1 MYLKVCQTITK
12 RWLVVFSPPKKISL
26 LLIKYKADSKKLSV
40 SIYYSDFSSSLVN
53 LHILS
58 QTFG

>member
-1 MYLKVCQTITK
+1 MYLKVRQTITK
-12 RWLVVFSPPKKISL
+12 RWLVVFSSQKISL

-40 SIYYSDFSSSLVN
+40 SIYCSDFSSSLVN